1 MILVCSYSQ
10 SSVPYFLYKGTT
22 SANFI
27 MFGNSPVV
35 IDLLKTSTSTWARGF
50 IISFSKILLILSC
63 PLLALAGR
71 AVTIRFNSSS
81 QVGVRKRLA
90 LFDCRSFKYDV
101 ILLVSLGI
109 FSAKHLPTPAK
120 YLANLLLIFLAP
132 YSLIL
137 SILRYSIRLLL
148 LWCLP
153 AISLIIFQSFFV
165 WVWYS

>member
-1 MILVCSYSQ
+1 M
-10 SSVPYFLYKGTT
+10 
-22 SANFI
+22 
-27 MFGNSPVV
+27 
-35 IDLLKTSTSTWARGF
+35 
-50 IISFSKILLILSC
+50 ISFSKILLILSC

-71 AVTIRFNSSS
+71 AVTIHFNSSS

-101 ILLVSLGI
+101 ILFVGLGI

-148 LWCLP
+148 LECLP
-153 AISLIIFQSFFV
+153 AVSLIIFQFLCLGLVFIAHVQIKLNFCVPDCLTQYFIVVFV
-165 WVWYS
+165 LVFGTFTF